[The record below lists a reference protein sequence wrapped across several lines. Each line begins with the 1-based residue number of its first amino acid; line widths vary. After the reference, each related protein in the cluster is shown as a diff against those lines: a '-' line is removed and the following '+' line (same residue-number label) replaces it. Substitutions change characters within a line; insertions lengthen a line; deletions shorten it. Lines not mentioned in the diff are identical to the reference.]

1 VLVSLAGAETGC
13 AEFCARHSWSR
24 EKYRKV
30 SQRARARLR
39 ELLEAREETFPR
51 RVSRLSSAV
60 GEGDR
65 EPL

>member
-1 VLVSLAGAETGC
+1 MEC
-13 AEFCARHSWSR
+13 AQFCGRFGWSK

-39 ELLEAREETFPR
+39 ELLAARKSESEKIFAR
-51 RVSRLSSAV
+51 RCPVWDRAV

-65 EPL
+65 DRL